1 MKELTPARERRGG
14 RKKTALSNHS
24 PSFAPTSMTPG
35 ARVHY
40 RLPSSTKWM
49 LNILYERFS
58 IPSSHCKS
66 NDSSVM
72 SQRTFFSNSF
82 LPPASSAPQPGG
94 SISFAIA
101 RGGVC
106 H

>member
-1 MKELTPARERRGG
+1 MKELTPARERSGG
-14 RKKTALSNHS
+14 RKKTALSHHS

-94 SISFAIA
+94 SISFAIS
-101 RGGVC
+101 
-106 H
+106 